1 MDGNTVI
8 IYLACLIVLFIIGRV
23 FYVPLKHILKLL
35 LNTVLGGFLI
45 YIVNIIGSSYNFHI
59 GLNYVTA
66 IFTGLLG
73 VPRGRCFN
81 NY

>member
-8 IYLACLIVLFIIGRV
+8 IYLACLIVLFIVGRI

-73 VPRGRCFN
+73 VPRSYCFN

>member
-8 IYLACLIVLFIIGRV
+8 IYLACLIVLFIIGRI
-23 FYVPLKHILKLL
+23 FFVPLKHILKLL

-45 YIVNIIGSSYNFHI
+45 YIVNIIGSSYNFHM

-66 IFTGLLG
+66 IFAGLLG
-73 VPRGRCFN
+73 VPRSCCFN
-81 NY
+81 CY

>member
-8 IYLACLIVLFIIGRV
+8 IYLACLIVLFMIGKV

-35 LNTVLGGFLI
+35 LNTILGGFIL

-59 GLNYVTA
+59 GLNYATA
-66 IFTGLLG
+66 IFTGILG
-73 VPRGRCFN
+73 VPRSCCFN